1 MIKEITIP
9 EIGEKVES
17 GQVVGILV
25 KVGDV
30 VESEQGIIEFET
42 DKAVVEIPSPARGKI
57 TELTVK
63 MGDKLKVG
71 ATIGKIETE
80 TGAAKKD
87 APTQSAPTAEKDD
100 VQKEP
105 SAQPAPSKA
114 STPAPRPPMPQAPS
128 EESESAESSGGDPV
142 PASPSVRRLARELG
156 IDIRFVAPSGPGGRI
171 TDEDVKHHVKHLLKE
186 GPSAARGMAAG
197 QPELPDF
204 AKWGEIE
211 RIAMSSVRSA
221 IARSTTA
228 SWSTIPHVTQYDD
241 ADVTHL
247 NEFLKKHG
255 KQFEER
261 GTKVTLSAVIMKVLA
276 AALKEFPRFN
286 ATLDFQNGQIIFKKY
301 YHIGVAVDTPAGL
314 LAPVLRDV
322 DKKSLT
328 EVAAALTDLAT
339 RARDRKLSL
348 DELEGGTFT
357 ISNQGAIGG
366 VNFSPIVLWPQVA
379 ILGVSRTA
387 MRPVWVDN
395 QFQPRQVLPLAL
407 SYDHR
412 IIDGA
417 DAVRFLKWVCEA
429 LEQPLLVFADL

>member
-1 MIKEITIP
+1 
-9 EIGEKVES
+9 
-17 GQVVGILV
+17 
-25 KVGDV
+25 
-30 VESEQGIIEFET
+30 
-42 DKAVVEIPSPARGKI
+42 
-57 TELTVK
+57 
-63 MGDKLKVG
+63 
-71 ATIGKIETE
+71 
-80 TGAAKKD
+80 
-87 APTQSAPTAEKDD
+87 
-100 VQKEP
+100 
-105 SAQPAPSKA
+105 
-114 STPAPRPPMPQAPS
+114 
-128 EESESAESSGGDPV
+128 V

-186 GPSAARGMAAG
+186 GPSAVRGMASG

-211 RIAMSSVRSA
+211 RIAISSVRGA
-221 IARSTTA
+221 IARSTTT
-228 SWSTIPHVTQYDD
+228 SWTTVPHVTQYDD

-261 GTKVTLSAVIMKVLA
+261 GAKVTLSAVIIKALA

-328 EVAAALTDLAT
+328 EVASALTDLAT

-387 MRPVWVDN
+387 VRPVWVDN